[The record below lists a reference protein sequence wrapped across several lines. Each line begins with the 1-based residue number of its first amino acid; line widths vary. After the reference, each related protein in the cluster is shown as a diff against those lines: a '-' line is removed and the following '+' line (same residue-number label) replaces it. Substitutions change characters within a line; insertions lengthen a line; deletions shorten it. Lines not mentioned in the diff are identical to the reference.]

1 MVLLKKGDDV
11 AGQLGRIHNEDL
23 YYLHSSAGAF
33 RVIKSRRMK
42 WAGHIAR
49 MGRQQEYTEF
59 WWGNRMGRV
68 YVEDLSVD
76 AKIIFKGI
84 IKK

>member
-1 MVLLKKGDDV
+1 
-11 AGQLGRIHNEDL
+11 
-23 YYLHSSAGAF
+23 
-33 RVIKSRRMK
+33 
-42 WAGHIAR
+42 

-84 IKK
+84 IKKWYGGMDWIDLAQNRDRWCAFVSAVINFQVP